1 METYFYFSVKTVCC
15 GYLFYRLWIFLF
27 RQRIYGLW
35 EDMVKYLPKK
45 KEKPA
50 APVTAPKD
58 DDNEVIGK
66 TNIVYLEDPEI
77 ACKVP
82 ARSEPLPPVEKME
95 EEEDISADDVESTFT
110 GNPPGG
116 LSEEEKAELMSDYVS
131 EVDEDFSTGM
141 TYEDMMN
148 AVGVLTEEN
157 RNTNDEK
164 VIRTVKSI
172 YDIRQ
177 TEIFDF
183 FTTEVS
189 NIELVESLFKE
200 CLDEYGE
207 PLPQRKKEAP
217 PESEEKFDWDKFV

>member
-1 METYFYFSVKTVCC
+1 MGSEMCIRDS
-15 GYLFYRLWIFLF
+15 
-27 RQRIYGLW
+27 
-35 EDMVKYLPKK
+35 LPKK
-45 KEKPA
+45 KEKPD

-110 GNPPGG
+110 GNTPGG

-148 AVGVLTEEN
+148 AVGVLTGEN
-157 RNTNDEK
+157 RDTGDEK
-164 VIRTVKSI
+164 VIRAVKTL
-172 YDIRQ
+172 YDIQQ
-177 TEIFDF
+177 TDIFNF

-200 CLDEYGE
+200 CLDEYGQ
-207 PLPQRKKEAP
+207 PLPQRKKAMP
-217 PESEEKFDWDKFV
+217 LESEAKFDWNKFI

>member
-45 KEKPA
+45 KGKSAE
-50 APVTAPKD
+50 PVTAPKI

-77 ACKVP
+77 DSKVP
-82 ARSEPLPPVEKME
+82 TRSEPLPPAEDME

-148 AVGVLTEEN
+148 AVGVLTGEN
-157 RNTNDEK
+157 RDTNDEK

-189 NIELVESLFKE
+189 NIELVESLF
-200 CLDEYGE
+200 
-207 PLPQRKKEAP
+207 
-217 PESEEKFDWDKFV
+217 

>member
-1 METYFYFSVKTVCC
+1 
-15 GYLFYRLWIFLF
+15 
-27 RQRIYGLW
+27 
-35 EDMVKYLPKK
+35 
-45 KEKPA
+45 
-50 APVTAPKD
+50 
-58 DDNEVIGK
+58 
-66 TNIVYLEDPEI
+66 
-77 ACKVP
+77 
-82 ARSEPLPPVEKME
+82 ME
-95 EEEDISADDVESTFT
+95 EEDDISADDVESTFT

-148 AVGVLTEEN
+148 AVGVLTGEN

-183 FTTEVS
+183 LTTEVS

-207 PLPQRKKEAP
+207 PLPQRKKATP
-217 PESEEKFDWDKFV
+217 PESEEKFDWDKYV

>member
-1 METYFYFSVKTVCC
+1 
-15 GYLFYRLWIFLF
+15 
-27 RQRIYGLW
+27 
-35 EDMVKYLPKK
+35 
-45 KEKPA
+45 
-50 APVTAPKD
+50 
-58 DDNEVIGK
+58 
-66 TNIVYLEDPEI
+66 
-77 ACKVP
+77 
-82 ARSEPLPPVEKME
+82 ME

-110 GNPPGG
+110 GNPSGG

-148 AVGVLTEEN
+148 AVGVLTGEN

-183 FTTEVS
+183 S
-189 NIELVESLFKE
+189 
-200 CLDEYGE
+200 
-207 PLPQRKKEAP
+207 P
-217 PESEEKFDWDKFV
+217 PK

>member
-1 METYFYFSVKTVCC
+1 METYFISVSRRYAAGISFIACGFSVQAADIRLVG
-15 GYLFYRLWIFLF
+15 GYGKIPS
-27 RQRIYGLW
+27 Q
-35 EDMVKYLPKK
+35 KK
-45 KEKPA
+45 GKSAE
-50 APVTAPKD
+50 PVTAPKV

-77 ACKVP
+77 DCKVP
-82 ARSEPLPPVEKME
+82 ARSEPLPPAEEME

-157 RNTNDEK
+157 RNMNDEK

-183 FTTEVS
+183 S
-189 NIELVESLFKE
+189 
-200 CLDEYGE
+200 
-207 PLPQRKKEAP
+207 P
-217 PESEEKFDWDKFV
+217 PK

>member
-1 METYFYFSVKTVCC
+1 MLVKGGATVLFSEVTEVRDAIHLLTPRAVNEEVGK
-15 GYLFYRLWIFLF
+15 RL
-27 RQRIYGLW
+27 
-35 EDMVKYLPKK
+35 
-45 KEKPA
+45 
-50 APVTAPKD
+50 
-58 DDNEVIGK
+58 
-66 TNIVYLEDPEI
+66 LEE
-77 ACKVP
+77 
-82 ARSEPLPPVEKME
+82 ME

-157 RNTNDEK
+157 RNMNDEK

-217 PESEEKFDWDKFV
+217 PESEEKFDWDKYV

>member
-1 METYFYFSVKTVCC
+1 MKCTVGNFLNRCNHGNLFLFQCQDGMLRVSLLSPVDFSV
-15 GYLFYRLWIFLF
+15 
-27 RQRIYGLW
+27 Q
-35 EDMVKYLPKK
+35 
-45 KEKPA
+45 A
-50 APVTAPKD
+50 A
-58 DDNEVIGK
+58 
-66 TNIVYLEDPEI
+66 
-77 ACKVP
+77 
-82 ARSEPLPPVEKME
+82 
-95 EEEDISADDVESTFT
+95 DISADDVESTFT

-157 RNTNDEK
+157 RNMNDEK

-217 PESEEKFDWDKFV
+217 PESEEKFDWDKYV

>member
-1 METYFYFSVKTVCC
+1 MKGGV
-15 GYLFYRLWIFLF
+15 YRMLT
-27 RQRIYGLW
+27 
-35 EDMVKYLPKK
+35 DMVKYLPKK
-45 KEKPA
+45 KGKSAE
-50 APVTAPKD
+50 PVTAPKV

-77 ACKVP
+77 DCKVP
-82 ARSEPLPPVEKME
+82 ARSEPLPPAEEME

-157 RNTNDEK
+157 RNMNDEK

-217 PESEEKFDWDKFV
+217 PESEEKFDWDKYV

>member
-1 METYFYFSVKTVCC
+1 MG
-15 GYLFYRLWIFLF
+15 GYGKIPS
-27 RQRIYGLW
+27 Q
-35 EDMVKYLPKK
+35 KK
-45 KEKPA
+45 GKSAE
-50 APVTAPKD
+50 PVTAPKV

-77 ACKVP
+77 DCKVP
-82 ARSEPLPPVEKME
+82 ARSEPLPPAEEME

-157 RNTNDEK
+157 RNMNDEK

-217 PESEEKFDWDKFV
+217 PESEEKFDWDKYV

>member
-1 METYFYFSVKTVCC
+1 MKCTVGNFLNRCSHGNLFLFQCQDGMLRVSLLSPVDFSVQATDIRLVG
-15 GYLFYRLWIFLF
+15 GYGKIPS
-27 RQRIYGLW
+27 Q
-35 EDMVKYLPKK
+35 KK
-45 KEKPA
+45 GKSAE
-50 APVTAPKD
+50 PVTAPKV

-82 ARSEPLPPVEKME
+82 ARSEPLPPAEEME

-148 AVGVLTEEN
+148 AVGVLTGEN

-183 FTTEVS
+183 S
-189 NIELVESLFKE
+189 
-200 CLDEYGE
+200 
-207 PLPQRKKEAP
+207 P
-217 PESEEKFDWDKFV
+217 PK

>member
-35 EDMVKYLPKK
+35 E
-45 KEKPA
+45 
-50 APVTAPKD
+50 
-58 DDNEVIGK
+58 
-66 TNIVYLEDPEI
+66 
-77 ACKVP
+77 
-82 ARSEPLPPVEKME
+82 E

-157 RNTNDEK
+157 RNMNDEK

-217 PESEEKFDWDKFV
+217 PESEEKFDWDKYV